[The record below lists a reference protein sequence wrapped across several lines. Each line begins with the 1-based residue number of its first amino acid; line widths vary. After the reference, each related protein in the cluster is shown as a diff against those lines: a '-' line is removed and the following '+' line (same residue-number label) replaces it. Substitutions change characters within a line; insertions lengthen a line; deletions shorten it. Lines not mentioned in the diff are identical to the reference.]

1 MALEMRTEC
10 DGVRDRVYGDADRD
24 VARVDRGRN
33 IVRSIA
39 AFLP

>member
-1 MALEMRTEC
+1 MRTEC

-24 VARVDRGRN
+24 VARVDRGRD